1 MKVNFGINFFLKIVL
16 AYPILLGLLFFF
28 KIQPFFITAPY
39 FFIVLL
45 LLSVN
50 IGIKDN
56 LIFKKS
62 NSLNIILTLIL
73 FGISVLNYS
82 TLRYSLVIL
91 FSLYVMIF
99 HLFIIVLS
107 KNSFCINE
115 KVVFK
120 FFIYYLL
127 LSIPFLFLDQGHM
140 EIGNRFVGFTASP
153 TTFSGILVVVFILVD
168 ARLKPFSRTR
178 LVLLFIVLL
187 FVYLSK
193 TRLILL
199 FLIIYPF
206 LVFFIKK
213 KAMSLGMVFLV
224 VFTTLF
230 FVYGL
235 YGWVIEKFPE
245 LITLRY
251 EDARDASFGL
261 RYQMYKVVEL
271 DFYSGTV
278 WEILF
283 GKGNEYSRLLIIKE
297 IGKDF
302 FPHNDF
308 IRIINDWGIVGA
320 SAFFIFLYRISKK
333 NITGLLVS
341 LLYLI
346 LWYSNM
352 IFNLFLISILI
363 IASFQLVSKEK
374 LELNKSYNET

>member
-1 MKVNFGINFFLKIVL
+1 
-16 AYPILLGLLFFF
+16 
-28 KIQPFFITAPY
+28 
-39 FFIVLL
+39 
-45 LLSVN
+45 
-50 IGIKDN
+50 
-56 LIFKKS
+56 
-62 NSLNIILTLIL
+62 
-73 FGISVLNYS
+73 
-82 TLRYSLVIL
+82 
-91 FSLYVMIF
+91 
-99 HLFIIVLS
+99 
-107 KNSFCINE
+107 
-115 KVVFK
+115 
-120 FFIYYLL
+120 
-127 LSIPFLFLDQGHM
+127 M

-168 ARLKPFSRTR
+168 VTLKPLSRTR
-178 LVLLFIVLL
+178 LILLFIVLL

-199 FLIIYPF
+199 FLIVYPF

-213 KAMSLGMVFLV
+213 KAVSLGLVFLV

-230 FVYGL
+230 FVYAL
-235 YGWVIEKFPE
+235 YGWVIERFPE
-245 LITLRY
+245 LVTLRY

-271 DFYSGTV
+271 DFYSGTI

-283 GKGNEYSRLLIIKE
+283 GKGNEYSRLLIIE
-297 IGKDF
+297 NMGKDF

-363 IASFQLVSKEK
+363 IASFQLVSKEN
-374 LELNKSYNET
+374 LELNRS

>member
-1 MKVNFGINFFLKIVL
+1 ML
-16 AYPILLGLLFFF
+16 AYPILLGVLFFF
-28 KIQPFFITAPY
+28 QIQPFFITAPY

-45 LLSVN
+45 LLCVN
-50 IGIKDN
+50 IGKKDI

-62 NSLNIILTLIL
+62 NSFNVILTIIL

-82 TLRYSLVIL
+82 TSRYSLVIL
-91 FSLYVMIF
+91 FSLYVMVL
-99 HLFIIVLS
+99 HLFIIVSS
-107 KNSFCINE
+107 KNSFFIN
-115 KVVFK
+115 KKMIFK
-120 FFIYYLL
+120 FFIAYIL
-127 LSIPFLFLDQGHM
+127 LSVLFLFLDQGHM

-153 TTFSGILVVVFILVD
+153 TTFSGILVVIFILVD
-168 ARLKPFSRTR
+168 ATLKPFSRTR
-178 LVLLFIVLL
+178 LMLFFIVLL

-199 FLIIYPF
+199 FLIAYPF
-206 LVFFIKK
+206 IVFFIKK
-213 KAMSLGMVFLV
+213 KAMRLGSVFLIFFV
-224 VFTTLF
+224 TLF

-261 RYQMYKVVEL
+261 RYRMYKVVEL
-271 DFYSGTV
+271 DFYSGTI
-278 WEILF
+278 WEMLF
-283 GKGNEYSRLLIIKE
+283 GKGNEYSRLLIIDE

-308 IRIINDWGIVGA
+308 IRIINDWGIIGA
-320 SAFFIFLYRISKK
+320 SAFFIFLYRISTK
-333 NITGLLVS
+333 NITGLLIS

-363 IASFQLVSKEK
+363 ITSFQFISKDV
-374 LELNKSYNET
+374 LEINKP

>member
-50 IGIKDN
+50 IGINDN

-82 TLRYSLVIL
+82 TVRYSLVIL
-91 FSLYVMIF
+91 FSFYVMIF
-99 HLFIIVLS
+99 HLFVIVLS
-107 KNSFCINE
+107 KNSVCINE

-120 FFIYYLL
+120 FFICYLL
-127 LSIPFLFLDQGHM
+127 LSVTFLFLDQGHM

-168 ARLKPFSRTR
+168 VTLKPLSRTR
-178 LVLLFIVLL
+178 LILLFIVLL

-199 FLIIYPF
+199 FLIVYPF

-213 KAMSLGMVFLV
+213 KAVSLGLVFLV

-230 FVYGL
+230 FVYAL
-235 YGWVIEKFPE
+235 YGWVIERFPE
-245 LITLRY
+245 LVTLRY

-271 DFYSGTV
+271 DFYSGTI

-283 GKGNEYSRLLIIKE
+283 GKGNEYSRLLIIE
-297 IGKDF
+297 NMGKDF

-363 IASFQLVSKEK
+363 IASFQLVSKEN
-374 LELNKSYNET
+374 LELNRS